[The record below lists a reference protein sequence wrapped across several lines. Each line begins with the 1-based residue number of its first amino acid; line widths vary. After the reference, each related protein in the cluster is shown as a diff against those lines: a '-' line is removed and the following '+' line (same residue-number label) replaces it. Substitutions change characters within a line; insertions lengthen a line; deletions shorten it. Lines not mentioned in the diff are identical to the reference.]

1 MRRFFFLIVAISILS
16 CTTSPP
22 ETPVK
27 AVYVPTY
34 SLIGG
39 KTMGTTYSAKFEG
52 ENTKEINDALD
63 ELFLEINM
71 EVSTYI
77 DSSLISKFNANKHF
91 ELIDSSSVH
100 FVNNYFAAKK
110 VFEKTEGLFDPTVMP
125 LVNYWGFGYDEKR
138 KVTKV
143 DEVKIKSLL
152 ESVGMDLLFDVGFGR
167 RISNLTKKHPK
178 TELDFSALAKGYGAD
193 QAGKLLESK
202 GIENYLVEIG
212 GEVYTKGVNEQGK
225 SWIIGIN
232 TPKEDAK
239 ISDFEAYVG
248 LSGKGMATSG
258 NYRNYYEV
266 DGQKFSHTI
275 NPKTGFPERS
285 NLLSATIIADDCM
298 TADAY
303 ATACMVSGLE
313 KALEIIKNDN
323 SLEGFFIFAD
333 KSGTLQT
340 KSTEG
345 FKEYLLD

>member
-1 MRRFFFLIVAISILS
+1 MVFSVLS
-16 CTTSPP
+16 CNTSPP
-22 ETPVK
+22 ETTS
-27 AVYVPTY
+27 VPAY

-39 KTMGTTYSAKFEG
+39 KTMGTTYSAKFKG
-52 ENTKEINDALD
+52 ENAEEINKALD

-77 DSSLISKFNANKHF
+77 DSSLISHFN
-91 ELIDSSSVH
+91 
-100 FVNNYFAAKK
+100 
-110 VFEKTEGLFDPTVMP
+110 KTEGEQKMVIPENSSGHFYENFKASQKIAEATNGLFDPTVMP

-138 KVTKV
+138 KITQIDETKV
-143 DEVKIKSLL
+143 KSIL
-152 ESVGMDLLFDVGFGR
+152 EYVGYKNAIMDGGSKDRGPSFM
-167 RISNLTKKHPK
+167 KKHPK
-178 TELDFSALAKGYGAD
+178 TELDFSAIAKGYGVD

-212 GEVYTKGVNEQGK
+212 GEVYTKGINELEK
-225 SWIIGIN
+225 PWVIGIN
-232 TPKEDAK
+232 TPTEEAK
-239 ISDFEAYVG
+239 IDDFQAYVG

-285 NLLSATIIADDCM
+285 NLLSATIIANNCM

-303 ATACMVSGLE
+303 ATTCMVAGLE
-313 KALEIIKNDN
+313 KALEIINNDN

-333 KSGTLQT
+333 KSGNLQT
-340 KSTEG
+340 QSTEG
-345 FKEYLLD
+345 FEKYLLD